1 MLISVT
7 LLLSF
12 DKTVGYFCEGSHLV
26 NQTFDEMIQTEVD
39 RSLFIQLHGN
49 EGWVLLARGEIST
62 FYSL

>member
-7 LLLSF
+7 LFLSF
-12 DKTVGYFCEGSHLV
+12 DTTVGYFCGGSHLV
-26 NQTFDEMIQTEVD
+26 NQMFGEMIQTEVD

-49 EGWVLLARGEIST
+49 EGQVLLARREIST

>member
-12 DKTVGYFCEGSHLV
+12 DKTVGYFCGGCHLV
-26 NQTFDEMIQTEVD
+26 NQMFGEMIQTEED
-39 RSLFIQLHGN
+39 SSLFIQLHGN
-49 EGWVLLARGEIST
+49 EGRVLLARREIST